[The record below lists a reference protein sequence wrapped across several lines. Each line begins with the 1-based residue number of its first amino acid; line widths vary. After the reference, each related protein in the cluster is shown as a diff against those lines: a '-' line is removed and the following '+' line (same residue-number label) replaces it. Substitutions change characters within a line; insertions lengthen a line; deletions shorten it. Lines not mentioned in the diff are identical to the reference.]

1 MDASLWFIG
10 EVIEY
15 GILCDTTTGMRIQ
28 SYLQQVPYKKR
39 KMPAELE
46 GRDKCSYRSLLRWRH
61 QKEMPV
67 FLVIKWIAGL

>member
-1 MDASLWFIG
+1 
-10 EVIEY
+10 
-15 GILCDTTTGMRIQ
+15 
-28 SYLQQVPYKKR
+28 
-39 KMPAELE
+39 MPAELE